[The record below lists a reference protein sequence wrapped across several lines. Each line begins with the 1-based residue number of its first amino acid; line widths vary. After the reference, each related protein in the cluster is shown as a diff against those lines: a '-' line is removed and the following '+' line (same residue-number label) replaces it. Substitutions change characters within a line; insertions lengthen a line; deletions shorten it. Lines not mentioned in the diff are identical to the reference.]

1 MIRNFLDCNPQWI
14 HEPKQ
19 YKIEA
24 GRVEITT
31 QPGTDYWQK
40 TYYNFQ
46 NDKAPILYVELDEDF
61 TIEVQNLWKF
71 NKLYDQSGIMLY
83 QDSDNWFKLGCEYE
97 NEKIIRL
104 GSVATSL
111 GYSDWAT
118 TDIPASVNELHLRVS
133 RRGQDFLLEHSFDG
147 K

>member
-1 MIRNFLDCNPQWI
+1 
-14 HEPKQ
+14 
-19 YKIEA
+19 
-24 GRVEITT
+24 
-31 QPGTDYWQK
+31 
-40 TYYNFQ
+40 
-46 NDKAPILYVELDEDF
+46 
-61 TIEVQNLWKF
+61 
-71 NKLYDQSGIMLY
+71 MLY